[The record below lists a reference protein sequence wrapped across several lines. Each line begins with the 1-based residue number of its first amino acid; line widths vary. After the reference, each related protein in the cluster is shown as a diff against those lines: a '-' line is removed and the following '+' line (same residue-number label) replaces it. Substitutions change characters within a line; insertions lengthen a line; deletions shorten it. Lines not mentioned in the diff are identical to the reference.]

1 MFGEDVGFFELEE
14 KSWVEWVFNFKAF
27 KRELSR
33 ILELLIGYLFLPLL
47 LQVFD
52 ISGHN
57 FAESLSIYN
66 LLFFSGDNVEDA
78 FLETARRIYQNI
90 QDGR

>member
-27 KRELSR
+27 KRER
-33 ILELLIGYLFLPLL
+33 ILKLLIGYLFLPLL

>member
-1 MFGEDVGFFELEE
+1 MFGEDVGFFELEG
-14 KSWVEWVFNFKAF
+14 KIWVEWVFNFKAF
-27 KRELSR
+27 KRER
-33 ILELLIGYLFLPLL
+33 ILKLLIGYLFLPLL